1 MKWWGYILI
10 GLVLGIAGTLLWRG
24 PVSDEVRDLQ
34 NRLAVAEEHSR
45 QLAIVDSMRQVR
57 IDSLESLVALVP
69 RDSLA
74 RLTREAKSAR
84 DAARTSAQ
92 EAAQA
97 LATARTTS
105 DSLSI
110 TTAALWASQR
120 HAEASD
126 SLAARLEID
135 LEATGRMLALTREVQ
150 VETAAQRDSARAEA
164 GRWKTLAIDLMDGV
178 THIGQQPK
186 FGRAVETVA
195 IGTATVKAC
204 QNGLVTA
211 GCVAGVVVTGKRLL

>member
-1 MKWWGYILI
+1 MKWWGWTLL
-10 GLVLGIAGTLLWRG
+10 GLVLGVAGVLLWRG
-24 PVSDEVRDLQ
+24 PVSDDVRDLRD
-34 NRLAVAEEHSR
+34 RLTVEQERSR
-45 QLAIVDSMRQVR
+45 QLAIVDSVRQLR

-97 LATARTTS
+97 IATARTTA

-126 SLAARLEID
+126 SLVSRLEMD
-135 LEATGRMLALTREVQ
+135 LAATGRMLALTREVQ
-150 VETAAQRDSARAEA
+150 RETAAQRDSARAEA
-164 GRWKTLAIDLMDGV
+164 GRLRLLLHDAMEIVETRPPRL
-178 THIGQQPK
+178 
-186 FGRAVETVA
+186 GRAVETVA
-195 IGTATVKAC
+195 IGAATVGAC
-204 QNGLVTA
+204 RDGLLTV
-211 GCVAGVVVTGKRLL
+211 GCLSGAVVTTLRVR